1 MSLSPRPERGLSFG
15 GYNRKGAAMPT
26 DSDRTLVAVFDGAHA
41 RFYEYKQP
49 HGRLE
54 PVLGEVSSGLHH
66 DRRDI
71 ESDKPGRA
79 FSSTGGTRH
88 AYESQHD
95 PRKLEKHD
103 FVRAI
108 AQAIE
113 QALNQHAYDR
123 LVVVAPERS
132 VGEFRAVAS
141 EKVKRTVWREVAK
154 EFAGLSDPELEKHLV
169 PILQAPEK

>member
-1 MSLSPRPERGLSFG
+1 
-15 GYNRKGAAMPT
+15 MPT
-26 DSDRTLVAVFDGAHA
+26 DPGRTLVAVFDAAHV

-66 DRRDI
+66 DRREI

-79 FSSTGGTRH
+79 FASASGGPRH
-88 AYESQHD
+88 AHESKHD

-108 AQAIE
+108 AQAID
-113 QALNQHAYDR
+113 QALERHAYDR

-132 VGEFRAVAS
+132 VGEFRTLAS
-141 EKVKRTVWREVAK
+141 EKVKRTVWREVQK
-154 EFAGLSDPELEKHLV
+154 DFANLTDPELERHLV
-169 PILQAPEK
+169 PLLQAPAA

>member
-1 MSLSPRPERGLSFG
+1 
-15 GYNRKGAAMPT
+15 MPT
-26 DSDRTLVAVFDGAHA
+26 DSGRTLVAVFDAAHA
-41 RFYEYKQP
+41 RFYEFKQP

-66 DRRDI
+66 DRREI
-71 ESDKPGRA
+71 ESDRPGRA
-79 FSSTGGTRH
+79 FSSAGGGGRH
-88 AYESQHD
+88 AYESEHD

-108 AQAIE
+108 ALAID

-132 VGEFRAVAS
+132 VGEFRTVAS
-141 EKVKRTVWREVAK
+141 EKVKRTVWREVQK
-154 EFAGLSDPELEKHLV
+154 DFAGLSDPELEKHLV
-169 PILQAPEK
+169 PILQSPEK

>member
-1 MSLSPRPERGLSFG
+1 
-15 GYNRKGAAMPT
+15 MPT

-41 RFYEYKQP
+41 RFYEYKQA

-71 ESDKPGRA
+71 ESDKPGRS

-108 AQAIE
+108 AQAID
-113 QALNQHAYDR
+113 QALDQHAYAR
-123 LVVVAPERS
+123 LVVVAPARS
-132 VGEFRAVAS
+132 IGEFRAVAS
-141 EKVKRTVWREVAK
+141 EKLKRTVWREVPK

-169 PILQAPEK
+169 PILQAPGK